1 MKMQK
6 RYFTIDEI
14 KKRTEKK
21 DGSFFA
27 RYLARPVSR
36 RITVRL
42 YRTSISP
49 LIITLFG
56 SLVGIIGGLLFLLNI
71 YWATV
76 LAGIL
81 VALSYVFDCVDG
93 EIARLNQKC
102 TKTGA
107 LLDEY
112 SDRIVDIV
120 IILCLGLVNY
130 WIYGFY
136 WIWIIAFLAIAG
148 DLTMVNIGLKIDS
161 VREKKSVVNF
171 YSKPLWRR
179 ALQYGGDA
187 NVLIILIFSVLNQ
200 TIYALLLIAVLT
212 NLFSLGRIVYQYLIF
227 KKEEKS

>member
-1 MKMQK
+1 MQK

>member
-1 MKMQK
+1 MQ
-6 RYFTIDEI
+6 RRSLTIDEI

-21 DGSFFA
+21 DGSFFT
-27 RYLARPVSR
+27 RYLVRPISR

-42 YRTSISP
+42 YRTNISP
-49 LIITLFG
+49 SIITLFG
-56 SLVGIIGGLLFLLNI
+56 ALVGIIGGLLFLLNI

-93 EIARLNQKC
+93 EIARLNQRC

-120 IILCLGLVNY
+120 VILCLGLVNY

>member
-1 MKMQK
+1 MQ
-6 RYFTIDEI
+6 RRSLTIDEI

-120 IILCLGLVNY
+120 VILCLGLVNY

>member
-1 MKMQK
+1 MRRK
-6 RYFTIDEI
+6 YFTIEEI
-14 KKRTEKK
+14 KKKTEKK

-27 RYLARPVSR
+27 RYLVRPISR

-42 YRTSISP
+42 YKTNISP
-49 LIITLFG
+49 FMITLFG
-56 SLVGIIGGLLFLLNI
+56 ALIGIIGGLLFLFNI
-71 YWATV
+71 YWVTV

-81 VALSYVFDCVDG
+81 VFLSFVFDCVDG
-93 EIARLNQKC
+93 EIARLNETC

-120 IILCLGLVNY
+120 VILCLGLVNY
-130 WIYGFY
+130 WMHGFY
-136 WIWIIAFLAIAG
+136 WIWIIAFFAIVG

-161 VREKKSVVNF
+161 MREKKSVVNF

-187 NVLIILIFSVLNQ
+187 NALIILIFSVLNQ

-212 NLFSLGRIVYQYLIF
+212 NVFALGRFIYQYRIF
-227 KKEEKS
+227 DKEEKG

>member
-1 MKMQK
+1 MRK
-6 RYFTIDEI
+6 RYFTLEEI
-14 KKRTEKK
+14 KKKTEKK

-27 RYLARPVSR
+27 RYLARPISN
-36 RITVRL
+36 RITL
-42 YRTSISP
+42 AIYQTNINPTTISI
-49 LIITLFG
+49 FG
-56 SLVGIIGGLLFLLNI
+56 SAIGIIGGLFFLLNV

-81 VALSYVFDCVDG
+81 VFLSFVFDCVDG
-93 EIARLNQKC
+93 EIARINERC

-112 SDRIVDIV
+112 SDRMVDV
-120 IILCLGLVNY
+120 VVILCLGLVNY

-136 WIWIIAFLAIAG
+136 WIWIITFFAIVG

-161 VREKKSVVNF
+161 MREKKSVVNF

-187 NVLIILIFSVLNQ
+187 NALIILIFSLLNQ

-212 NLFSLGRIVYQYLIF
+212 NVFSLGRFVYQYLKF
-227 KKEEKS
+227 EKEEKGWE